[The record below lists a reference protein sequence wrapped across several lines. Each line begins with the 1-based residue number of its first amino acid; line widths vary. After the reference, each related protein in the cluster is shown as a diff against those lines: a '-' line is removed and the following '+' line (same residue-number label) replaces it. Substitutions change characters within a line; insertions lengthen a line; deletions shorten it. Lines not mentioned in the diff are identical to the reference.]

1 MQEGSSGNSDP
12 LIGRTI
18 GSYVIQEIVGV
29 GGMGR
34 VYRAEQTTLGRTV
47 GIKVIHPHLLGDEQ
61 TVARFYTEARAAS
74 RLNHPNSVSIIDFG
88 RTDDGILYLAME
100 FLKGKDL
107 AMVMQDEGP
116 LPFKRICDIL
126 VGVLDA
132 LGEAHAL
139 DIVHRDLKPE
149 NVILRK
155 MRAGEE
161 LVKVVDFGLATIV
174 GGGAT
179 SITRP
184 GLVCGTPDYMSPE
197 QGRGEDVDGRGD
209 LYAAGVVL
217 FELLTD
223 QLPFDDETPTKVVL
237 RHINDPVPDPRE
249 TAPHRKIPD
258 ALAEVAIKALEK
270 RRDDRFQSAAEM
282 ANALKRARDGLSS
295 NRAAIITCPHCGA
308 QNPGNMRF
316 CGNCGKRLSQQM
328 PAATPA
334 WTARTRVSFYPTLAS
349 QRQFIGRRHQLD
361 AMEGLRAEATDRL
374 VRVTVE
380 GEAGVGKTRFLNEIA
395 TRFADAG
402 DIVAGAHS
410 QPFGVPIPY
419 SSVRAIVSALTEV
432 EPEQLG
438 RLARDSS
445 FGNPLARAGIDEL
458 SEPRGLAGM
467 ERPRV
472 GAVAAG
478 LAEAIRAAKT
488 KTGANRA
495 VIVIDDAHRCDSLSL
510 HAIRAA
516 SNLMAN
522 ESTLLITATTNG
534 YQVLDGETIE
544 LQGLTLEEAG
554 EFLREDDEE
563 APSADDVKATLPA
576 PGRLLL
582 PLYLEQIHALGASS
596 VGDESL
602 PPRLADA
609 VAQRI
614 ERLEVRARRALQA
627 IAAFGGE
634 VDLGELREVVDRQDI
649 DGLDQLANGGLVVV
663 TGTRCQIAHPFISD
677 LVEAF
682 IPASARK
689 ELHARILDLK
699 TKASAPLELRA
710 EHAYRGGEVLPTL
723 MTLERMGD
731 VALNRGDARAAVL
744 AFRRA
749 LEIARREMLETGE
762 AVLDT
767 AIITFSRKLG
777 WALAREGDLAGAD
790 GVVREVLDLTNRNDS
805 NRARMHLVLG
815 RVAVLRDRRRDA
827 MRHFGQALEIV
838 AGVDAEVES
847 EVQVELGRLRRDAGD
862 PGAANAYRRALEL
875 YGDLAKP
882 VHEALATLE
891 LAEVL
896 FAAGERENC
905 IKRAND
911 AERKAKNAH
920 APALEA
926 RAIGLLGRVHEL
938 DGQIPDAVRR
948 YEQAAIRA
956 AEAGD
961 ATEARRWL
969 EARDLLKG

>member
-1 MQEGSSGNSDP
+1 M
-12 LIGRTI
+12 
-18 GSYVIQEIVGV
+18 IQEIVGV

-258 ALAEVAIKALEK
+258 PLAEVTMKALAK
-270 RRDDRFQSAAEM
+270 RRDDRYQSAADM
-282 ANALKRARDGLSS
+282 AIALKRARDALES
-295 NRAAIITCPHCGA
+295 NRAAVITCPHCGA
-308 QNPGNMRF
+308 QSPGNMRF
-316 CGNCGKRLSQQM
+316 CGACGKRLSQEL

-349 QRQFIGRRHQLD
+349 QRRFIGRRSQLE
-361 AMEGLRAEATDRL
+361 ALEGLRAEASERF
-374 VRVTVE
+374 VRVAVD
-380 GEAGVGKTRFLNEIA
+380 GEAGVGKTRFLDEIA
-395 TRFADAG
+395 ARFADAG
-402 DIVAGAHS
+402 DIVAGAHP

-419 SSVRAIVSALTEV
+419 GAIRTIVAALMEV
-432 EPEQLG
+432 EPDQLG
-438 RLARDSS
+438 RLARDAS
-445 FGNPLARAGIDEL
+445 FGNPLARAGVDEL
-458 SEPRGLAGM
+458 SEPRGLIGM
-467 ERPRV
+467 ERARV

-488 KTGANRA
+488 KSGAERA
-495 VIVIDDAHRCDSLSL
+495 VLVIDDAYRCDSLSL
-510 HAIRAA
+510 RALDVLG
-516 SNLMAN
+516 NLMAH
-522 ESTLLITATTNG
+522 ESVLLVSASTSG
-534 YQVLDGETIE
+534 YRALEGERIE

-554 EFLREDDEE
+554 EFLQEDDD
-563 APSADDVKATLPA
+563 APVTAEDVKATLPA

-627 IAAFGGE
+627 IAAFGGV

-649 DGLDQLANGGLVVV
+649 DGLDQLGNGGLVVIA
-663 TGTRCQIAHPFISD
+663 GTRCQIAHPFIAE

-731 VALNRGDARAAVL
+731 VALGRGDARAAVL

-777 WALAREGDLAGAD
+777 WALARDGDLAGAD
-790 GVVREVLDLTNRNDS
+790 GVVREVLDLTNRDDS

-838 AGVDAEVES
+838 AGVDPEVES
-847 EVQVELGRLRRDAGD
+847 EVQVELGRLRRDSGD

-875 YGDLAKP
+875 YGDLARP
-882 VHEALATLE
+882 VQEALATLE

-896 FAAGERENC
+896 FAAGARESC
-905 IKRAND
+905 IQRANE
-911 AERKAKNAH
+911 AQQRAKNAH

-938 DGQIPDAVRR
+938 DGEIPDAVRR

-961 ATEARRWL
+961 ASETRRWL
-969 EARDLLKG
+969 EARDLLRS